1 MAQIAE
7 TTEEGETF
15 SFERWISQ
23 NGLGE
28 LKDLFVKHKAMTLQS
43 LQLTSTELQG
53 AMSELFLKHPAK
65 VPLIMAAIQ
74 NLTEH
79 AQSNKETRPYIVVC
93 EEEDA
98 TMIAMKQNLG
108 TLEDIKTQLD
118 SLKEA
123 LPQSAQRIEKIKL
136 VQINATKAKIIKTFK
151 DISDALQSKQ
161 IALLQELD
169 KIQSQ
174 TIDFKQR
181 NIDNDDEKEVDLLSS
196 SMERLVSQKQSL
208 SSSFSKCENM
218 VKETK
223 DNKKETKEARKE
235 KILGIGKKAKVQFD
249 TAKNE
254 LDSNMANIRNMIDM
268 NNKYEMNIDFVIN
281 NAYNKILKK
290 IQNVGVIQND
300 VYDPSKPREEKAN
313 DIEDPDDVTIQ
324 KLTNSVEQLKQSTK
338 QSLVTSL
345 SFDAEASFKWYY
357 DQDEKDN
364 DPQIGSVLSINN
376 EQHVLLK
383 DVVMKN
389 NVPNNAISAVP
400 TMINENYL
408 NDAAKHI
415 RTLKKVA
422 LETLCIGTFVPYTV
436 TVGTSG
442 APGTMQQ
449 LITSDC
455 NKISYTS
462 NVNPSWIQA
471 TFTQQVTIKQM
482 HMAASGTGVGWG
494 ITYLNGKERQLQYLS
509 NGSWVN
515 IMTMDGFKQDE
526 IRMFNINVTTTA
538 IRVYAGTQLWT
549 GIGCWRFFK

>member
-136 VQINATKAKIIKTFK
+136 VQINATKAKVIKTFK

-218 VKETK
+218 VK
-223 DNKKETKEARKE
+223 
-235 KILGIGKKAKVQFD
+235 VQFD

-300 VYDPSKPREEKAN
+300 VYDPSKPREEKAH

-324 KLTNSVEQLKQSTK
+324 KLTSSVQQLKQLK

-345 SFDAEASFKWYY
+345 SFDAEASFEWYY

-364 DPQIGSVLSINN
+364 DPQIASVFSINN